1 MYMSQDSEPYTNK
14 GHYRTWFYFSVKGV
28 PINHTLTFVIRNM
41 NNQGALYRAGLK
53 PVYRVMPK
61 ASKKWKRIPGN
72 VDFGKGEEGY
82 QVTFSHT
89 FTEDA
94 TEEETYYFA
103 FSYPYSL
110 EESLK
115 ASQRMLKKYQ
125 DSETIYFHKEILAL
139 SLENRPMELLTI
151 TGKDE
156 KIMTERESLIEG
168 LFPYY
173 DGENEIRPFIT
184 NKPTVF
190 LTARVH
196 PGETPASYVL
206 NGILNFILNEKSEQ
220 AKILRDRFV
229 FKVIPILNPDGVYR
243 GYYRHDTKN

>member
-1 MYMSQDSEPYTNK
+1 M
-14 GHYRTWFYFSVKGV
+14 
-28 PINHTLTFVIRNM
+28 
-41 NNQGALYRAGLK
+41 
-53 PVYRVMPK
+53 YRVLPK
-61 ASKKWKRIPGN
+61 GSKKWKRIPGN

-89 FTEDA
+89 FTEEA
-94 TEEETYYFA
+94 SEEETYYFA

-125 DSETIYFHKEILAL
+125 DSKTIYFHKEILTL

-151 TGKDE
+151 TGKDD
-156 KIMTERESLIEG
+156 KIMTEREKLIEG
-168 LFPYY
+168 LFPYH
-173 DGENEIRPFIT
+173 DGENEMRPFLT

-206 NGILNFILNEKSEQ
+206 NGILNFILNEKSEL

>member
-1 MYMSQDSEPYTNK
+1 MSQDSEPYTNK

-94 TEEETYYFA
+94 TQEETYYFA

-156 KIMTERESLIEG
+156 KIMTERELLIES
-168 LFPYY
+168 LFPYH

>member
-1 MYMSQDSEPYTNK
+1 VLPK
-14 GHYRTWFYFSVKGV
+14 G
-28 PINHTLTFVIRNM
+28 
-41 NNQGALYRAGLK
+41 
-53 PVYRVMPK
+53 
-61 ASKKWKRIPGN
+61 SKKWKRIPGN

-89 FTEDA
+89 FTEEA
-94 TEEETYYFA
+94 SEEETYYFA

-125 DSETIYFHKEILAL
+125 DSKTIYFHKEILTL

-151 TGKDE
+151 TGKDD
-156 KIMTERESLIEG
+156 KIMTEREKLIEG
-168 LFPYY
+168 LFPYH
-173 DGENEIRPFIT
+173 DGENEMRPFLT

-206 NGILNFILNEKSEQ
+206 NGILNFILNEKSEL